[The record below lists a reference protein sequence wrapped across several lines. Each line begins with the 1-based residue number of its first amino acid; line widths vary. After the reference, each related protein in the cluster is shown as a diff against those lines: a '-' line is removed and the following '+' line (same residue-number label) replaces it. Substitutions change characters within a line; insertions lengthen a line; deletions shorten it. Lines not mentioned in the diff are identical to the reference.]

1 MKLYRAK
8 LKGCVILGIFFKDY
22 ESAGSGISKDAPKKE
37 GIALFFDLLGRK
49 FWKLLGLNV
58 LYYLFFIPLMLIIPA
73 FYLIRNGKAFLITAG
88 VLILIF
94 MVIIGPATA
103 GMMKIMR
110 SFYIEKHTF
119 IVRDFFKA
127 FKANFK
133 KAAIVG
139 FIDCLI
145 ILSAFASLY
154 VYPVLAH
161 NGQDRSWYIPM
172 VITLS
177 LFLTVLIMN
186 FYIFLM
192 MVATNLSF
200 KDLLKN
206 SFALAFAAPKQNGIT
221 FGIAGVLVVGMF
233 LLFKYLTYLFNF
245 IFPVFPAAFIAFVVC
260 FNCYP
265 VIQKFVINPYY
276 TSIGEINPELVA
288 AGADIETDSVFT
300 DMGGKEAP
308 VEKKSKGKGR
318 HIS

>member
-1 MKLYRAK
+1 MLIKKDVL
-8 LKGCVILGIFFKDY
+8 ILGIFFKDY
-22 ESAGSGISKDAPKKE
+22 ESSGSGIAKDAPKKE
-37 GIALFFDLLGRK
+37 GMALFFDLLGRK

-58 LYYLFFIPLMLIIPA
+58 LYYLFFLPLMLILPA
-73 FYLIRNGKAFLITAG
+73 FSIIRNGRAFTVTA
-88 VLILIF
+88 VILLLIF

-119 IVRDFFKA
+119 MIRDFFRA
-127 FKANFK
+127 FKANFA
-133 KAAIVG
+133 KAAVVG
-139 FIDCLI
+139 FVDCLI
-145 ILSAFASLY
+145 ILSAYASLY

-161 NGQDRSWYIPM
+161 NGQDKLWYVPM

-206 SFALAFAAPKQNGIT
+206 SFALAFAAPKQNLIT
-221 FGIAGVLVVGMF
+221 FGITGVLVVGMYF
-233 LLFKYLTYLFNF
+233 LFMYVTRLFNI
-245 IFPVFPAAFIAFVVC
+245 IFPFFPAAFIAFVIC

-276 TSIGEINPELVA
+276 TSIGEVNPELAGV
-288 AGADIETDSVFT
+288 GADIEAEAVFT

-308 VEKKSKGKGR
+308 VEKKSKSKGR